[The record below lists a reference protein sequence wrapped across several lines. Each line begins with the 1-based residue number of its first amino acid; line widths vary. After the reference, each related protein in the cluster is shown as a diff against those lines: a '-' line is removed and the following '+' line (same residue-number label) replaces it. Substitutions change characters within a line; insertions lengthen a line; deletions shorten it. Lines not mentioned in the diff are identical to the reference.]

1 MERSNF
7 QDQEGDG
14 KDIIKPSL
22 RDLVFDN
29 ENPSQDWI
37 EWALLIYVLRDQ
49 CCGGMWRRAFGLVVP
64 DDSKDRAF
72 ISGH

>member
-49 CCGGMWRRAFGLVVP
+49 CCGGM
-64 DDSKDRAF
+64 
-72 ISGH
+72 